1 MKKRAEPKY
10 FVPAL
15 EKGLDILEALS
26 VAEVP
31 QSLTAL
37 ARTLDRTSSEL
48 FRMVAALERRS
59 YIARDLVSDGYHLT
73 LKMYELAHTH
83 SPVDQLLKA
92 SAGPMRD
99 LAETIHESCHL
110 SVLSGPMLIVVAQA
124 ESPEPVRLSIEV
136 GYRALP
142 LKTASGRVLMSF
154 LEAEKI
160 SRFLATDTTYKE
172 MGRTDRTKLM
182 AEIKRIREE
191 GFLVAHSSRR
201 TGLDISCIVGNPRIG
216 VLAALGVPFL
226 PGGFNHG
233 KERQLVPVIQ
243 TFADQITAVLGLTT
257 SHNPSINARD
267 LCFIE

>member
-1 MKKRAEPKY
+1 MKKKAVPKY

-48 FRMVAALERRS
+48 FRMVDALERRS
-59 YIARDLVSDGYHLT
+59 YIARDVVSDGYHLT

-83 SPVDQLLKA
+83 SPVDQLLHAA
-92 SAGPMRD
+92 SGPMRD

-110 SVLSGPMLIVVAQA
+110 CVLSGPMLIVIAQA

-142 LKTASGRVLMSF
+142 LKTASGRVLVAF
-154 LEAEKI
+154 LEAGER
-160 SRFLATDTTYKE
+160 SRFLASDATYKE
-172 MGRTDRTKLM
+172 MGKTERKEFM

-191 GFLVAHSSRR
+191 GFLVAQSTRR

-216 VLAALGVPFL
+216 ILAALGVPFL
-226 PGGFNHG
+226 PGGFNYG
-233 KERQLVPVIQ
+233 KEKQLVPIIQ
-243 TFADQITAVLGLTT
+243 QSAGQITTILGLTPGQNT
-257 SHNPSINARD
+257 SH
-267 LCFIE
+267 E